1 MNIFLAK
8 KFEKKNYFITNSF
21 FCKLKENYNLLNNHN
36 KKKFIFNKNF
46 VINKNK
52 SESNLLK
59 IKNNKKK
66 ISLSSQNLSGFF
78 LKNEKLFEK
87 KNFLQQTCE
96 NFNEKNSFF
105 HNENSFQNYFKY
117 FQLNK
122 KINIRNLERKFN
134 SNKNENINNNILI
147 NKKNI
152 KYKLQKT
159 KIKNCLLGI
168 NNNISKDKIIY
179 NFTNLP
185 SLYNI
190 KKDNNYKSFNEFDI
204 KIKKL
209 SIIK

>member
-8 KFEKKNYFITNSF
+8 KFEKKNFFITNSF
-21 FCKLKENYNLLNNHN
+21 YVKLKENYSFLNNNN

-46 VINKNK
+46 VVNKNK
-52 SESNLLK
+52 SENNLLK

-66 ISLSSQNLSGFF
+66 INLTSQNLSGFF
-78 LKNEKLFEK
+78 LKNEKLYEK

-96 NFNEKNSFF
+96 NFNENNSFF
-105 HNENSFQNYFKY
+105 HNENLFQNYFKY
-117 FQLNK
+117 LKLNK

-134 SNKNENINNNILI
+134 LDKNENINNNNLI
-147 NKKNI
+147 NKKYI

-168 NNNISKDKIIY
+168 NNNISKDKLIY

-185 SLYNI
+185 SLYNL
-190 KKDNNYKSFNEFDI
+190 KKDKNCKSFNEFEI

-209 SIIK
+209 SVIK

>member
-8 KFEKKNYFITNSF
+8 KFEKKNFFIANSF
-21 FCKLKENYNLLNNHN
+21 YYKIKENYSLLNLNNNNN
-36 KKKFIFNKNF
+36 KKKIAFNKNF
-46 VINKNK
+46 LVNKNK

-59 IKNNKKK
+59 IKKKGK
-66 ISLSSQNLSGFF
+66 INENLNGFF
-78 LKNEKLFEK
+78 LKNEKLYEK
-87 KNFLQQTCE
+87 KNFLQQTIE
-96 NFNEKNSFF
+96 NLNEKNSFI
-105 HNENSFQNYFKY
+105 HKENSFQNYFKY

-134 SNKNENINNNILI
+134 SNKKENINIFSNR
-147 NKKNI
+147 KNI
-152 KYKLQKT
+152 KNNQKT

-185 SLYNI
+185 SLFNL
-190 KKDNNYKSFNEFDI
+190 KKDKNYKSFNEFEI

-209 SIIK
+209 LVIK

>member
-8 KFEKKNYFITNSF
+8 KFEKKNFFITNSF
-21 FCKLKENYNLLNNHN
+21 YCKLNENYSLLNLNNNHI
-36 KKKFIFNKNF
+36 KKKIVFNKNF
-46 VINKNK
+46 LLVNKNK
-52 SESNLLK
+52 SESNLF
-59 IKNNKKK
+59 KKK
-66 ISLSSQNLSGFF
+66 KGKINLTSQNLNGFF

-87 KNFLQQTCE
+87 KNFLQQTIQ
-96 NFNEKNSFF
+96 NFNEKKTFF
-105 HNENSFQNYFKY
+105 HKENSFQNYFKF
-117 FQLNK
+117 FQSNK

-134 SNKNENINNNILI
+134 SNKNENLNNFS

-152 KYKLQKT
+152 KNKNQKN

-190 KKDNNYKSFNEFDI
+190 KKDKNYKSFNEFEI

-209 SIIK
+209 LVIK